1 MTSAIR
7 SDLGDGIVEHELP
20 TLDMEKGEAGVDKVF
35 TGFNCT
41 DMGNAKRFIALFGE
55 NIRYCAELKTWLLWT
70 GIVWAKD
77 SLGGV
82 IELAKGTVER
92 IHTRSHVCLEVP
104 RLRERH
110 EKRSVSTP
118 SSLRLEAVLTL

>member
-1 MTSAIR
+1 
-7 SDLGDGIVEHELP
+7 
-20 TLDMEKGEAGVDKVF
+20 MEKGEAGVDKVF

-82 IELAKGTVER
+82 IELAKSDPRMAIKANQLDANPYLINCPDST
-92 IHTRSHVCLEVP
+92 LE
-104 RLRERH
+104 LK
-110 EKRSVSTP
+110 KRVFRPHDKDDLCT
-118 SSLRLEAVLTL
+118 